1 MRVGVRYVGRRL
13 AQVVPTCAGILLVG
27 FLLIHLAPGDP
38 VLALAGQ
45 NGDAAYYA
53 FMRAKFGLDEPLPT
67 QLAVYAGNVLQGDF
81 GDSYVQGRPAL
92 AAVAERL
99 PATVLLTG
107 TAVVLSTAGG
117 IALGVLAASRAHGVR
132 DAAVGT
138 LSLALHAAPVFWVGQ
153 LAVLTLAL
161 GLGAFPV
168 QGMTSAR
175 EPATGWALVLD
186 VAEHLVLPALV
197 LAAAELAAIAR
208 LTRSGLVEEL
218 GRDHVRT
225 ARAKGV
231 PEHLVLLRH
240 GLRRALVPVVTVIG
254 GRVGHLVSGAIVVE
268 VVFGWP
274 GIGQLLLSSMQN
286 RDAPIVLA
294 VFAVVAL
301 TVVAANLLT
310 DLAYALVDPRIRFR

>member
-1 MRVGVRYVGRRL
+1 MTVRYVGWRL

-45 NGDAAYYA
+45 NGDAEYYA

-67 QLAVYAGNVLQGDF
+67 QLAVYVGNLVTGDF
-81 GDSYVQGRPAL
+81 GDSFVQGRPAMDAIL
-92 AAVAERL
+92 ERL

-107 TAVVLSTAGG
+107 TAVVLSTVGG
-117 IALGVLAASRAHGVR
+117 IAFGILAASRPQAVR
-132 DAAVGT
+132 DVAVGT
-138 LSLALHAAPVFWVGQ
+138 VSLGLYAAPVFWVGQ

-161 GLGAFPV
+161 GLGAFPI

-175 EPATGWALVLD
+175 DPATGWALVLD
-186 VAEHLVLPALV
+186 IAEHLVLPAMV
-197 LAAAELAAIAR
+197 LAAAELAAITRLAR
-208 LTRSGLVEEL
+208 AGLVEEL
-218 GRDHVRT
+218 GRDHIRT

-231 PEHLVLLRH
+231 PEHAVLVRH
-240 GLRRALVPVVTVIG
+240 GLRRALLPVVTVIG
-254 GRVGHLVSGAIVVE
+254 GRVGHLVSGAVVVE

-286 RDAPIVLA
+286 RDAPIVLG
-294 VFAVVAL
+294 VFVLVAL
-301 TVVAANLLT
+301 TVVAANLVT
-310 DLAYALVDPRIRFR
+310 DLVYAAIDPRIRYR

>member
-1 MRVGVRYVGRRL
+1 MTVRYLAWRL

-45 NGDAAYYA
+45 NGDAEYYA
-53 FMRAKFGLDEPLPT
+53 FMRAKFGLDQPLPT
-67 QLAVYAGNVLQGDF
+67 QLAVYAGNVVTGDF
-81 GDSYVQGRPAL
+81 GDSYVQGRPAMDAIL
-92 AAVAERL
+92 ERL

-107 TAVVLSTAGG
+107 TAVVLSTVGG
-117 IALGVLAASRAHGVR
+117 VAFGILAASRPQAVR
-132 DAAVGT
+132 DVAVST
-138 LSLALHAAPVFWVGQ
+138 VSLGLYAAPVFWVGQ

-161 GLGAFPV
+161 GLGAFPI

-175 EPATGWALVLD
+175 NPATGWALVLD
-186 VAEHLVLPALV
+186 IAEHLVLPAMV

-208 LTRSGLVEEL
+208 LARAGLVEEL
-218 GRDHVRT
+218 GRDHIRT

-231 PEHLVLLRH
+231 PEHSVLLRH

-286 RDAPIVLA
+286 RDAPIVLG
-294 VFAVVAL
+294 VFVLVAL
-301 TVVAANLLT
+301 TVVAANLVT
-310 DLAYALVDPRIRFR
+310 DLVYAVIDPRIRYR